1 MANYRQFLQHVLCLA
16 GLLIAGSAQAGT
28 DDELLAGPAYAKF
41 RLTLTPGWREE
52 EGGPFFYEQDASGQ
66 TQWAIPPFFCRTLTP
81 EVDWSEWEFF
91 YPVVNYRR
99 FGKEYRLQFGQVLSF
114 SGGQTP
120 QEDSVRHTTLFPF
133 YFRQHSTET
142 NHDYTAVFPLYGHL
156 ENRMFRND
164 IKFVMFP
171 LFSETRKKDV
181 VTDNYLYPIFD
192 RRRGDGLTGWEVW
205 PLAGDDRKSTTFRTN
220 SMGDVGTIGGY
231 DKFFA
236 LWPFYFDSHAG
247 LDTTNPASSLTMVPF
262 YSQTRSPSR
271 DESSYGFPLGFNAI
285 HDRQQN
291 YVEHDFIWPLF
302 VWAHGSKTVTRYFP
316 FYSRARHNGLES
328 VFYGF
333 FLYKFNRLEA
343 PPLDRHRTRVL
354 YCLYNDTWSE
364 TPNRMSLNAASIF
377 GRSIAI
383 AATWTEIGA
392 CRFLRFWS
400 RYSPTIGPSP
410 GSTLRFGRCGERRKT
425 PAPAPPASRCCGIC
439 TGTKASDSQK
449 KPRSC
454 SGFFSINPHQTGA
467 AGVWARLNL
476 GGKPARATV
485 AKS

>member
-1 MANYRQFLQHVLCLA
+1 
-16 GLLIAGSAQAGT
+16 
-28 DDELLAGPAYAKF
+28 
-41 RLTLTPGWREE
+41 
-52 EGGPFFYEQDASGQ
+52 
-66 TQWAIPPFFCRTLTP
+66 
-81 EVDWSEWEFF
+81 
-91 YPVVNYRR
+91 
-99 FGKEYRLQFGQVLSF
+99 
-114 SGGQTP
+114 
-120 QEDSVRHTTLFPF
+120 VRHTTLFPF

-354 YCLYNDTWSE
+354 YCLYSDTVERNTQSHEFKRRVDFWPFYSYRRDLDGNRRLLVFAFLE
-364 TPNRMSLNAASIF
+364 PIFPNNRT
-377 GRSIAI
+377 IAR
-383 AATWTEIGA
+383 E
-392 CRFLRFWS
+392 
-400 RYSPTIGPSP
+400 YSPIWSLWRAEKNARTG
-410 GSTLRFGRCGERRKT
+410 
-425 PAPAPPASRCCGIC
+425 ASSQSLLWNLYRHESVGQSK
-439 TGTKASDSQK
+439 KASLLFGLFQYQSTPDGG
-449 KPRSC
+449 R
-454 SGFFSINPHQTGA
+454 
-467 AGVWARLNL
+467 WRMARFNV
-476 GGKPARATV
+476 GGKTARATV
-485 AKS
+485 TKS